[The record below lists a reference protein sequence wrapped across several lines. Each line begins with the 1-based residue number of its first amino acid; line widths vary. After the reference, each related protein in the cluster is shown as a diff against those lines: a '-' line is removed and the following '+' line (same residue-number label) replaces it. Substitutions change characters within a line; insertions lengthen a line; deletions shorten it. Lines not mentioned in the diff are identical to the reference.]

1 MSVTEVTGLLVCVA
15 GALDLNDTGT
25 FDFSGTAGAVV
36 DVEVFESAIAFPVW
50 LGRSREA
57 WVAVSFAIGIGAV
70 SVLAKAS
77 ADLADAGPPSSTGKA
92 DVLIP
97 ARLAS
102 SSVICDC

>member
-1 MSVTEVTGLLVCVA
+1 MS
-15 GALDLNDTGT
+15 
-25 FDFSGTAGAVV
+25 FS
-36 DVEVFESAIAFPVW
+36 
-50 LGRSREA
+50 
-57 WVAVSFAIGIGAV
+57 IGIGAV

-92 DVLIP
+92 EVLIP